1 MSEASSGEL
10 GKLERSVH
18 MQVFQMS
25 ETDRGR
31 SKVEVTRT
39 LRRVLDILEA
49 FDETHRRM
57 TLSEISDRVGLAR
70 TTCLRLLHSLEAGGY
85 LVRVSDQDLRYC
97 LSLKVLNFAR
107 YVDRTLDIRTIARQ
121 WVLDLAQKTGATVA
135 LNMRDGAERVCIDV
149 VLPNTQ
155 LMRIVNVG
163 DRLPLPIGAIGRV
176 LTAYCSDDELDR
188 ILERGRIDLNIDRI
202 GLRKRLKEIRARG
215 YELAFGERIVGTT
228 AAAAPIFD
236 IDGKVSRCL
245 CVIGPSVRMDD
256 RKDAIVEELLI
267 AVRKISLQMGY
278 VPTQEEVLTAAS

>member
-1 MSEASSGEL
+1 MSKAA
-10 GKLERSVH
+10 
-18 MQVFQMS
+18 
-25 ETDRGR
+25 RGG

-49 FDETHRRM
+49 FDEEHHRM

-70 TTCLRLLHSLEAGGY
+70 TTCLRLLQSLEAGGY
-85 LVRVSDQDLRYC
+85 LVRVSDLDLRYC

-107 YVDRTLDIRTIARQ
+107 YVDRTLDVRTIARQ
-121 WVLDLAQKTGATVA
+121 WVLDLAQKTEATVA
-135 LNMRDGAERVCIDV
+135 LNMRDGTERVCIDV

-155 LMRIVNVG
+155 LMRVVNVG
-163 DRLPLPIGAIGRV
+163 DRWPLPIGAIGRV
-176 LTAYCSDDELDR
+176 LAAYCDDEDLDR
-188 ILERGRIDLNIDRI
+188 ILERGRSNLNIDRI